1 MTPRIEERVGQR
13 LARGT
18 ELCVVAD
25 VNTVTA
31 EVAVPQEDLAYVRAG
46 QPATL
51 KLNPYPTRTFEGTVT
66 RLGARLREQGA
77 DRVLIA
83 EVRVENPGEVLKTG
97 MLGFGK
103 VHAGR
108 RSIGFLLLRHPA
120 RYFWSRLWPLLP

>member
-1 MTPRIEERVGQR
+1 M
-13 LARGT
+13 
-18 ELCVVAD
+18 VAD

-108 RSIGFLLLRHPA
+108 RDFLKEILATLRPGERAELVRLFGRVADELRA
-120 RYFWSRLWPLLP
+120 RELEGARR